1 MLASW
6 WQMCGRWVGD
16 GPLARGRRRCTRG
29 GRQLIAQGPTFHLEW
44 ATDAQCAN
52 ADSKPPLACIDA
64 LRSEDLKRHSPLVR
78 HARHA
83 SGLSSLLRSFRNSFL
98 FSSSPFHV
106 YQRATQTHGSYHR
119 GKCRGPSTAAHAHGG
134 PSGRSPDVFF
144 APRPSPDLSRL
155 TDKLLSHGII

>member
-16 GPLARGRRRCTRG
+16 GPLARRRRRCTRG

-98 FSSSPFHV
+98 FSSSPLHL
-106 YQRATQTHGSYHR
+106 YQRKHMDLITG
-119 GKCRGPSTAAHAHGG
+119 GEVWRGPSTAAHAHGG

-155 TDKLLSHGII
+155 TDKLLSLGII